1 MSALPAITVS
11 PDQAIRAYRSVDQ
24 GAAGSSADGGAA
36 SAPDFGAVLGQA
48 LQGVVATGKAAD
60 AQAMAALAG
69 GGDLTST
76 VTALSKADLAL
87 QTTVAIRDRV
97 VQAYQDILKMPI

>member
-11 PDQAIRAYRSVDQ
+11 PDQAIRAYRSVEQ
-24 GAAGSSADGGAA
+24 GSTGASSDGAAA

-60 AQAMAALAG
+60 AQAMSAIAG
-69 GGDLTST
+69 GGDLTSA